1 MSDAKNDELP
11 VHPGKVLEKRLL
23 QLDRPTAEIAR
34 LLRLSR
40 QTIYELYAAKQS
52 LTPSVALRVAKLTA
66 TSAEMWLDMQQ
77 AYDLAAARM
86 TDREILQNV
95 PVLEER
101 W

>member
-1 MSDAKNDELP
+1 MSTTKCGEVP

-34 LLRLSR
+34 MLSLSR
-40 QTIYELYAAKQS
+40 QTLYELFAANQS

-66 TSAEMWLDMQQ
+66 TSAEMWLDIQQ
-77 AYDLAAARM
+77 AYDLAAARA
-86 TDREILQNV
+86 TDGEILQNV